1 MPKVHDICFSGRRAD
16 TCGLDFYKELVE
28 YQKKYNS
35 KNIKVNN
42 SIQTNGMVIDEQ
54 WSRFLAAG
62 KFLVGISLDWYLGN
76 IRDTGFDEM
85 KNSRNGTGFVEVSKI
100 IDPECRECRHFQL
113 CRGGCRRTREPFEN
127 GRPVLNYYCSAYKD
141 FFDYS
146 GERLKRMAQYLMVRN
161 G

>member
-85 KNSRNGTGFVEVSKI
+85 KNSRNGTGF
-100 IDPECRECRHFQL
+100 L
-113 CRGGCRRTREPFEN
+113 
-127 GRPVLNYYCSAYKD
+127 
-141 FFDYS
+141 
-146 GERLKRMAQYLMVRN
+146 
-161 G
+161 